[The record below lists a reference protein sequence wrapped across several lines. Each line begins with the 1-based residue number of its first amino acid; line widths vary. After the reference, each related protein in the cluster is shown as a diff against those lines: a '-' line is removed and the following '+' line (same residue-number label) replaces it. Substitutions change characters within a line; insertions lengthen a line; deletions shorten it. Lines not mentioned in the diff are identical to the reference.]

1 VDDSERTPHSDPLVQ
16 TRKASAVRVERLQQG
31 GIRTVPE
38 GDGHV
43 SLVDA
48 VIAEAPEKEVASPYL
63 LEAERSVEAVKVRPV
78 RDRTTIKESVAA
90 GGHPLAYPAQHQISY
105 AGAEHLVAGQQA
117 LGGGRR
123 LSAHAGEPLGTSPA
137 CQKP

>member
-1 VDDSERTPHSDPLVQ
+1 M
-16 TRKASAVRVERLQQG
+16 
-31 GIRTVPE
+31 
-38 GDGHV
+38 